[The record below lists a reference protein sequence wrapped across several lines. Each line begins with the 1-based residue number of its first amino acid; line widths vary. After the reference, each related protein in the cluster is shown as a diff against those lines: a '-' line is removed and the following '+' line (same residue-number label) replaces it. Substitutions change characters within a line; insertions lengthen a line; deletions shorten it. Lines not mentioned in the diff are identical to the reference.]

1 MPPDPTIPPTHQAHP
16 YATLALRP
24 GWLVS
29 GLGVGARTGLNAE
42 VTAYSIV
49 FWGHDALPAQDM
61 IAWQQEKARITAEM
75 SLAGQKGAYGKLGA
89 LSSSLDR
96 AFDGHVELS
105 LRAGAGTHVRTEE
118 AQALANA
125 LAVETSCRVLAW
137 SICRNHVHVIAELT
151 EEKGVDELVC
161 SWKALAPSMNWEGVY
176 HKIGRAHV

>member
-75 SLAGQKGAYGKLGA
+75 SLAGIKSNIPFDECVEAMMKVGRMLPCQLRETAQGGLAATPTGQA
-89 LSSSLDR
+89 MRR
-96 AFDGHVELS
+96 AVFGD
-105 LRAGAGTHVRTEE
+105 
-118 AQALANA
+118 
-125 LAVETSCRVLAW
+125 
-137 SICRNHVHVIAELT
+137 
-151 EEKGVDELVC
+151 
-161 SWKALAPSMNWEGVY
+161 
-176 HKIGRAHV
+176 

>member
-1 MPPDPTIPPTHQAHP
+1 
-16 YATLALRP
+16 
-24 GWLVS
+24 
-29 GLGVGARTGLNAE
+29 
-42 VTAYSIV
+42 
-49 FWGHDALPAQDM
+49 M

-89 LSSSLDR
+89 LSSSLNR

-125 LAVETSCRVLAW
+125 LAAETSCRVLAW

-176 HKIGRAHV
+176 HTEALKAPEAGAKVDALVSELGDDAVSASADAETGRSRFPATVSTMLRFCCMRRWTCWRQAPAN

>member
-89 LSSSLDR
+89 LSS
-96 AFDGHVELS
+96 
-105 LRAGAGTHVRTEE
+105 RT
-118 AQALANA
+118 
-125 LAVETSCRVLAW
+125 TC
-137 SICRNHVHVIAELT
+137 
-151 EEKGVDELVC
+151 
-161 SWKALAPSMNWEGVY
+161 
-176 HKIGRAHV
+176 